1 MPLDLDKFIGKC
13 DLSVFVANRLGEIR
27 DDLQVTIVESNEYDI
42 ALKRTEVLHKTL
54 LLSVL
59 VRHFDL
65 YLATPDYKLLF
76 DLIANQAT
84 FK

>member
-1 MPLDLDKFIGKC
+1 MPLDLDKLIEKC

-65 YLATPDYKLLF
+65 HLAIPDYKLLF
-76 DLIANQAT
+76 DLIANQVV
-84 FK
+84 F